1 MENQRIMKTYGLIG
15 FPLGHSFSKKYFT
28 EKFKKE
34 GIDNSVYELFS
45 IENIGDL
52 PRILAENPTLQG
64 LNVTI
69 PHKET
74 VIPFLDELDET
85 AAFIGAVNC
94 IKITNGRLKG
104 YNTDA
109 FGFEKSLQLWLSENY
124 VDPKTMNAL
133 ILGTGG
139 ASKAVA
145 YALQQ
150 LQISYQLVSRKAG
163 EGQLTYEDLFE
174 KKIMDNLPPL
184 IINTT
189 PIGMSPNYQNC
200 PNIPYFALSEKHFI
214 YDIVYNPLET
224 LFLQKAKEYRSYT
237 KNGLEMLHLQ
247 AEKAWQIWQD

>member
-1 MENQRIMKTYGLIG
+1 MKKYGLIG

-28 EKFKKE
+28 EKFEKE
-34 GIDNSVYELFS
+34 GIVNSVYETFP
-45 IENIGDL
+45 IESIGDL
-52 PRILAENPTLQG
+52 PNILSKNATLQG

-74 VIPFLDELDET
+74 VISFLDELDET

-94 IKITNGRLKG
+94 IKIKNGRLKG

-109 FGFEKSLQLWLSENY
+109 FGFEKSLHQWLSENS
-124 VDPKTMNAL
+124 VSQKINAL

-145 YALQQ
+145 YSLKQ
-150 LQISYQLVSRKAG
+150 LQIPYQLVSRRAM
-163 EGQLTYEDLFE
+163 EGQLTYEDLFN
-174 KKIMDNLPPL
+174 KKIIENFPQL

-189 PIGMSPNYQNC
+189 PIGMSPNHQNC
-200 PNIPYFALSEKHFI
+200 PNIPYFALSKQHFV

-224 LFLQKAKEYRSYT
+224 LFLQKAKEYGSYT

-247 AEKAWQIWQD
+247 AEKAWQIWKD

>member
-1 MENQRIMKTYGLIG
+1 MKTYGLIG

-28 EKFKKE
+28 EKFEKE
-34 GIDNSVYELFS
+34 GIENSVYELFA

-52 PRILAENPTLQG
+52 PQILAENPTLQG

-74 VIPFLDELDET
+74 VLPSLDELDAT

-94 IKITNGRLKG
+94 IKIANGRLKG

-109 FGFEKSLQLWLSENY
+109 FGFEKSLQQWLSEN
-124 VDPKTMNAL
+124 DANPKTMSAL
-133 ILGTGG
+133 VLGTGG

-145 YALQQ
+145 YSLQQ
-150 LQISYQLVSRKAG
+150 LQIPYQLVSRKAA
-163 EGQLTYEDLFE
+163 EGQLSYEDLFE
-174 KKIMDNLPPL
+174 KKITDNLPQL

-189 PIGMSPNYQNC
+189 PIGMSPNHQNC

-214 YDIVYNPLET
+214 RWKLCFYKK
-224 LFLQKAKEYRSYT
+224 QKNSIHTQR
-237 KNGLEMLHLQ
+237 MV
-247 AEKAWQIWQD
+247 